1 MTGQPPS
8 SAKMEESVR
17 KLLSITGT
25 AVVALGGFTAQA
37 GELPAFEKL
46 GFPITQ
52 TQLSLL
58 GPTGALESSPIP
70 TLTLGGMPAS
80 PHQVAVLTPRPRKAE
95 EAIAAKSTTAGL
107 PAP

>member
-1 MTGQPPS
+1 
-8 SAKMEESVR
+8 MEESVR
-17 KLLSITGT
+17 KLLSITST
-25 AVVALGGFTAQA
+25 AVVALGGLAAKA

-58 GPTGALESSPIP
+58 GPTGVQESSPIP

-80 PHQVAVLTPRPRKAE
+80 PHQVTVLTPRPRNTEQAT
-95 EAIAAKSTTAGL
+95 AQSTTAGL
-107 PAP
+107 AAP